1 MPKRIRHALLL
12 VAALLLAA
20 LAWYA
25 RPQSLNALI
34 PQTGVTGCSLLLSPT
49 DPSDGGPRVVELE
62 PDGPRYQAMIS
73 LLHSTGFRR
82 PLMDLLALG
91 RSPDS
96 HVIALGQTVALH
108 VRTEEGPISLTFYG
122 ERITYAPATGRP
134 FDLIPLGGRPF
145 QQKVLA
151 LATQYDSR

>member
-1 MPKRIRHALLL
+1 MPKRIRHVLLL

-34 PQTGVTGCSLLLSPT
+34 PRAGVTECTLFVVPADPADGSPH
-49 DPSDGGPRVVELE
+49 VVELD
-62 PDGPRYQAMIS
+62 PDGPRYEALID

-82 PLMDLLALG
+82 PLMDLLSLG
-91 RSPDS
+91 RAPGA
-96 HVIALGQTVALH
+96 HVIALPQTVDIYI
-108 VRTEEGPISLTFYG
+108 RTETGDLSLTFYG
-122 ERITYAPATGRP
+122 DRITYAPATGHP
-134 FDLIPLGGRPF
+134 FDLIPLAGRPF

-151 LATQYDSR
+151 LATQFDSR